1 MVSDVRVAAVLSVD
15 VAGVVDCALQSELEW
30 PMLETVLVLV
40 RAPFLKIRRGK
51 SSRLG
56 VKVATSA
63 VVASVVV
70 NCRSLSCSGLSPSW
84 DCPRDSQWRWCR
96 RTPCPGC

>member
-1 MVSDVRVAAVLSVD
+1 MSSEEPSVVSDVRVAAVLSVD
-15 VAGVVDCALQSELEW
+15 VDVDVDVAGVVACALQSELEW

-56 VKVATSA
+56 V
-63 VVASVVV
+63 
-70 NCRSLSCSGLSPSW
+70 
-84 DCPRDSQWRWCR
+84 
-96 RTPCPGC
+96 